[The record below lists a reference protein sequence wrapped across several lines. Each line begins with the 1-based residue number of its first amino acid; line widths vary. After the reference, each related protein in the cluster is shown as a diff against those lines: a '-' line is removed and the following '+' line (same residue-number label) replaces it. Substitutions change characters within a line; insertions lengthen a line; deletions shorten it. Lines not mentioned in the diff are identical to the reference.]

1 MRTNT
6 YKSNNYSGRVVFRLT
21 EAEVEKIDAM
31 VSAAKERGEK
41 SNRSII
47 AREAMKQLL
56 AA

>member
-1 MRTNT
+1 MRANT
-6 YKSNNYSGRVVFRLT
+6 YKSNNYNGRVVFRLT
-21 EAEVEKIDAM
+21 EEEVEKIDAL